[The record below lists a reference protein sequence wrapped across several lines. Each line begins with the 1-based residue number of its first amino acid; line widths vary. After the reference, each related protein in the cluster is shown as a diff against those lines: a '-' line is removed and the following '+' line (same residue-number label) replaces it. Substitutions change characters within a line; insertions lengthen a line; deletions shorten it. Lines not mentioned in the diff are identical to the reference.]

1 MRNAVLQVLVLVL
14 LSGLLPGQSKSKEMN
29 TVNVKRVTPVL
40 FVEEIEPCV
49 KFWVERLGFEKTVEV
64 PDGQRLGFVILQ
76 KGNIE
81 LMYQSFA
88 SAAKDVPA
96 LAKDVSGGRTFL
108 YVEVDNLDE
117 LIAAMKGVNVV
128 LPVRTTFYGAKELG
142 VKDPAGHMIVFAQ
155 MGAPAQK

>member
-1 MRNAVLQVLVLVL
+1 MRNGALQIVVLVL
-14 LSGLLPGQSKSKEMN
+14 LSGLLPGQSKLKEMN

-40 FVEEIEPCV
+40 YVEEIEPCV

-76 KGNIE
+76 RNGIE

-88 SAAKDVPA
+88 SAAKDAPA
-96 LAKDVSGGRTFL
+96 LAKDVSGERTFL
-108 YVEVDNLDE
+108 YVEVENLDE

-128 LPVRTTFYGAKELG
+128 LPVRTTFYGAREIG

-155 MGAPAQK
+155 MGVPAQK

>member
-1 MRNAVLQVLVLVL
+1 MRNGVLQIVVLVL

-40 FVEEIEPCV
+40 YVEEIEPCV

-76 KGNIE
+76 RNGIE

-88 SAAKDVPA
+88 SAAKDAPA

-108 YVEVDNLDE
+108 YVEVENLDE

-128 LPVRTTFYGAKELG
+128 LPVRTTFYGAREIG

-155 MGAPAQK
+155 MGVPAQK

>member
-1 MRNAVLQVLVLVL
+1 MRNGVLQIVVLVL

-40 FVEEIEPCV
+40 YVEEIEPCV

-76 KGNIE
+76 RNGIE

-88 SAAKDVPA
+88 SAAKDAPA

-128 LPVRTTFYGAKELG
+128 LPVRTTFYGAREIG

-155 MGAPAQK
+155 MGVPAQK